1 MSSLGTFYPIV
12 PASSLGEEYARYGDS
27 GVNKWSEF
35 PAVSNVDMSGHSI
48 INIGNLEADFKQVGN
63 LQVIND
69 ATIGNA
75 TFVNDIYG
83 DSAVFRELDI
93 TETGEIGLGNLRIT
107 SEDYPQFETS
117 QPQGGDGMF
126 VLGANEGYGD
136 NLLPNTGN
144 LLGIAVMMN
153 TTANNDFLGDDQ
165 YSVNIGFG
173 NRAGRF
179 LYGAIGGFDARPNVQ
194 AGFSGGLKFFTK
206 SGGGQ
211 QDQFAFRKS
220 GDGGSNALGSGIMGC
235 KMKLQPDGSLLI
247 AQESEIKRASA
258 KLHVDGDI
266 IYDARVI
273 TLDSGDL
280 LVNSPPNSMTSIANT
295 TSFRN
300 GYYSIDLEYF
310 LKEENI
316 GGSNTSI
323 VFGSATFFKVALQ
336 VDGVSSPYAWEQQQ
350 SGEYFTSNNDSK
362 YHIGG
367 IVNINGSS
375 SLDLL
380 YGEINQQG
388 SFINFGNT
396 SSIKMTLAY
405 LGE

>member
-1 MSSLGTFYPIV
+1 MSSLGTFFPIV

-27 GVNKWSEF
+27 GANKWSQF
-35 PAVSNVDMSGHSI
+35 PAVSNVDMSGYSI
-48 INIGNLEADFKQVGN
+48 TNIGNLEADFKQVGN

-107 SEDYPQFETS
+107 SEDYPNFDTA
-117 QPQGGDGMF
+117 QPTQGGDGMF
-126 VLGANEGYGD
+126 VLGANEGYSD

-144 LLGIAVMMN
+144 LLGMAIMMN
-153 TTANNDFLGDDQ
+153 STANNDFLGDDQ

-179 LYGAIGGFDARPNVQ
+179 LYGAIGGFDGRNNTGSA
-194 AGFSGGLKFFTK
+194 FSGGLKFYTK
-206 SGGGQ
+206 SGGGT
-211 QDQFAFRKS
+211 QDHYAFRK
-220 GDGGSNALGSGIMGC
+220 DGEGGGNPIGSGLMGC
-235 KMKLQPDGSLLI
+235 KMKLQPDGKLVI
-247 AQESEIKRASA
+247 AQESELNRGEA

-273 TLDSGDL
+273 NLSSGAVGVNTIPTGVSTLAS
-280 LVNSPPNSMTSIANT
+280 TS
-295 TSFRN
+295 SFRS
-300 GYYSIDLEYF
+300 GYYSFDILLNFNEDD
-310 LKEENI
+310 
-316 GGSNTSI
+316 GGGGTTAINFGAASRFAMAIEVDSNT
-323 VFGSATFFKVALQ
+323 
-336 VDGVSSPYAWEQQQ
+336 SPYAWREDLLGDNFV
-350 SGEYFTSNNDSK
+350 SGLDNGA
-362 YHIGG
+362 YHRCG

-375 SLDLL
+375 SVALIWGNRSGTID
-380 YGEINQQG
+380 
-388 SFINFGNT
+388 FGDT
-396 SSIKMTLAY
+396 TEVSVIMTY